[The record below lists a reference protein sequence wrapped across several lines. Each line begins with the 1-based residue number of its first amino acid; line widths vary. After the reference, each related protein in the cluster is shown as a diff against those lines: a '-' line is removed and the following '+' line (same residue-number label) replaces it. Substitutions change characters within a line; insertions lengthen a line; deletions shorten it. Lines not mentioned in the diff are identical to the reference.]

1 MHKILALLAVL
12 CFSTLC
18 YSQENSQKTLIVF
31 SAGWCGACKVAHHDM
46 KNDPRLSEKIKE
58 YEIIDVDFDKDKDL
72 VKGYNIK
79 SIPTFIIYQDGKE
92 VDRKVGYKNSRD
104 LIRFLK

>member
-1 MHKILALLAVL
+1 MYKVLVLLA
-12 CFSTLC
+12 TLC
-18 YSQENSQKTLIVF
+18 LSTICYAQESDQKTLLIF
-31 SAGWCGACKVAHHDM
+31 SAKWCGACKVAHNDIQ
-46 KNDPRLSEKIKE
+46 NDPKLSEKIKE
-58 YEIIDVDFDKDKDL
+58 YQIIDIDFDKDKDL

-79 SIPTFIIYQDGKE
+79 SIPTFIIYQNGKE